1 MAAPMLRP
9 LSAGELLDMSFGL
22 FRRMFGT
29 LVLIQLMCMTLPF
42 LLNVYF
48 TGAGEPNP
56 LVVLLV
62 TLVGLILSALAS
74 AATAV
79 AISGGYLGAPVN
91 ASEALQRAAPRL
103 GVLLVVS
110 LSIGLLVV
118 LASLP
123 FIFLIAGSVIGMTRP
138 DAGGFV
144 VFQVLIGIASLALPL
159 FVVSGVAVA
168 TPIVVLEDGRNATAA
183 IGRSWFLT
191 KGYRLRVTGLLF
203 VCLILILIPYAGL
216 LTGGAALASNTGTP
230 LTIWIAAV
238 ALAARL
244 LLTPL
249 LYCLITL
256 LYYDL
261 RVRKEGFDLEMLAA
275 SLQPA

>member
-42 LLNVYF
+42 LLNVSF

-91 ASEALQRAAPRL
+91 ASEALQRAVPRL

-123 FIFLIAGSVIGMTRP
+123 FIFLMAGSVIGMTRP

-216 LTGGAALASNTGTP
+216 LTGGATLASNTGTP

>member
-1 MAAPMLRP
+1 MTVAEHPMSDNVEAGLRP
-9 LSAGELLDMSFGL
+9 VPTLSSRGIMNACGAAGRW
-22 FRRMFGT
+22 RR
-29 LVLIQLMCMTLPF
+29 I
-42 LLNVYF
+42 
-48 TGAGEPNP
+48 
-56 LVVLLV
+56 
-62 TLVGLILSALAS
+62 
-74 AATAV
+74 
-79 AISGGYLGAPVN
+79 
-91 ASEALQRAAPRL
+91 R
-103 GVLLVVS
+103 
-110 LSIGLLVV
+110 
-118 LASLP
+118 
-123 FIFLIAGSVIGMTRP
+123 TRP